1 MQRGQTTTSLERE
14 RIAVVFAVI
23 FLLLRLFGRPW
34 YAHLVMAIVL
44 QDACLHPKQL
54 LHLGSSRL
62 ALMLTA
68 TILSQ
73 KLVQAV
79 TLILLLF
86 LVDHID
92 VLKARVL
99 HVVLHIHAALSNL
112 VQNPPVI
119 RVRGRFEIF
128 NQLVRR

>member
-1 MQRGQTTTSLERE
+1 MKTISSLERE
-14 RIAVVFAVI
+14 RIAAVFAI
-23 FLLLRLFGRPW
+23 IFFLLLRLFRRSW

-54 LHLGSSRL
+54 LHLGPSRL

-68 TILSQ
+68 TTILGQ

-99 HVVLHIHAALSNL
+99 HVVLHINAPLSYL
-112 VQNPPVI
+112 VQNPPVV
-119 RVRGRFEIF
+119 RVRRRFKIL